1 MPQVPVETFVSACQE
16 VVKANLAYLPPY
28 GTGGTLYLRPY
39 MIGVGDNI
47 GVAPAKEYIFS
58 IFCVPVGS
66 YFKNDVTPPIQ
77 LYSFLNMIEQRVE
90 ELGPLKWGA
99 IMQLV
104 FYQVQKHMR
113 KNLVIA
119 FI

>member
-47 GVAPAKEYIFS
+47 GVAPAKEYIFLFFACRLVRILKWFS
-58 IFCVPVGS
+58 
-66 YFKNDVTPPIQ
+66 THQ
-77 LYSFLNMIEQRVE
+77 LYRF
-90 ELGPLKWGA
+90 
-99 IMQLV
+99 
-104 FYQVQKHMR
+104 
-113 KNLVIA
+113 
-119 FI
+119 

>member
-47 GVAPAKEYIFS
+47 GVALPKNTFS
-58 IFCVPVGS
+58 IFACRLVRILKWFS
-66 YFKNDVTPPIQ
+66 THQ
-77 LYSFLNMIEQRVE
+77 LYRF
-90 ELGPLKWGA
+90 
-99 IMQLV
+99 
-104 FYQVQKHMR
+104 
-113 KNLVIA
+113 
-119 FI
+119 